1 MLPEISDLSTAIDCS
16 SLSFVPCI
24 CMHFATFTY
33 LIYRYSIYRLSI
45 IIYRQSIYV
54 NHFCNF
60 FLYAPSI
67 SLMLNPFPSRRYVAL
82 LPQYGHIL
90 AYWTV
95 EYVFPQSSH
104 TVTPGMISVLNSESF
119 KSPDFFLAYPQ
130 QSVRYS
136 GTTPLTSPIS
146 QVTDLISVFF
156 IKM

>member
-24 CMHFATFTY
+24 CCISQHLYNQYIDTLYIGYLYNISAVYICQSFLQFFSLRSFNLLNAESVSFKKIRRTAATIRTY
-33 LIYRYSIYRLSI
+33 FGILDCGICLS
-45 IIYRQSIYV
+45 
-54 NHFCNF
+54 
-60 FLYAPSI
+60 
-67 SLMLNPFPSRRYVAL
+67 
-82 LPQYGHIL
+82 
-90 AYWTV
+90 TV
-95 EYVFPQSSH
+95 LTYCH
-104 TVTPGMISVLNSESF
+104 AGMISVLNSESF